1 MDFPSNIL
9 NGIKIIRVWT
19 FIAKN
24 EKTLLRM
31 IDFVSFMFSSF
42 FVGLFINKY
51 DKIIVSSPQFMPA
64 ISGFILSR
72 LKRVPFI
79 LEIRDLWPESIV
91 ALGVMKKNNYIIK
104 SLYAIAKYIYQ
115 KSELIVVVTETFK
128 SYLINL
134 GIKSDK
140 IIII

>member
-1 MDFPSNIL
+1 
-9 NGIKIIRVWT
+9 
-19 FIAKN
+19 
-24 EKTLLRM
+24 
-31 IDFVSFMFSSF
+31 
-42 FVGLFINKY
+42 
-51 DKIIVSSPQFMPA
+51 MPA

-79 LEIRDLWPESIV
+79 LEIRDLCPESIV
-91 ALGVMKKNNYIIK
+91 ELGVMKKNNYIIK

-140 IIII
+140 IIIIENRVGSITIKEEGIALNNADFMGKIKVKNIKSGKIIISDIETGLYVFNFAPSRESL